1 MICPPSTLSSAR
13 SPPQTLRA
21 GSTVASSSSAPASCL
36 SLHSSSREDQDSED
50 KFGFPSQDDVRSHG
64 QVEGL
69 APEVSPRI
77 GDPSTTSPIIPV
89 PQPTNLQRPVSRD
102 PCEHVKDDT
111 EVRLQLLKHVDYLS
125 HNWRVEDIWSS
136 RKHILS
142 KRNAYSNSARLENA
156 SWRAWT
162 KSKNKL
168 KTLAPESLNW

>member
-21 GSTVASSSSAPASCL
+21 GPTVASSSSAPASCL
-36 SLHSSSREDQDSED
+36 SLHSSSED
-50 KFGFPSQDDVRSHG
+50 KFGFPSHDDVRSHG

-89 PQPTNLQRPVSRD
+89 PQPMNVQRPVSRD

-125 HNWRVEDIWSS
+125 HDWREEDIWSS
-136 RKHILS
+136 WKHIVS
-142 KRNAYSNSARLENA
+142 KRNAYSNIARLENA